1 MMTYEDSLFDAFK
14 TRSIKT
20 FFSVPDSTLKN
31 FLALLQSKKVLN
43 TNVHESV
50 SVAQAMGYQMATGL
64 IPCVAIQNS
73 GLGNIIN
80 PVSSLSHKEIY
91 SIPLFFLIGWRGGP
105 NLQGMELN
113 DEPQHAVMGRITKAI
128 LKNVDIEYDTLSGNI
143 DLDTQKIARLH
154 RICLERSTPVALI
167 VPRGLLDG
175 TSHKKPAT
183 VPNRTL
189 ARYEAIKHIIG
200 KLNKE
205 DLIVATTGM
214 TSRELFELRQKANE
228 KLEDFLTVGGM
239 GLASQIAAG
248 ISLGLNGKRRV
259 VVLDG
264 DGAAQMYLGGMLEL
278 AAKKNLIHIL
288 LNNGVHDSVGGQT
301 LCNPNLSYHKIS
313 KTFGYDKAYQVSSIN
328 ELTKLDLSNHSVEE
342 NIFVEILLKPGS
354 FENIGRPNQTPLQT
368 KLSFLRKLNN
378 A

>member
-1 MMTYEDSLFDAFK
+1 MTYEDSLFDAFK
-14 TRSIKT
+14 KSSIKT

-31 FLALLQSKKVLN
+31 FLALLQSKRVLN

-50 SVAQAMGYQMATGL
+50 SVAQAMGYQMATGS
-64 IPCVAIQNS
+64 IPCIAIQNS

-105 NLQGMELN
+105 NLEGRELH
-113 DEPQHAVMGRITKAI
+113 DEPQHVVMGRATKPI
-128 LKNVDIEYDTLSGNI
+128 LRNVDIEYDTLSGDI
-143 DLDTQKIARLH
+143 GLDSQKIARLH
-154 RICLERSTPVALI
+154 GICLEQSAPVALI

-175 TSHKKPAT
+175 NSHIKHTPS
-183 VPNRTL
+183 PNRAL

-200 KLNKE
+200 KLNKD

-214 TSRELFELRQKANE
+214 TSRELYELRQKADE
-228 KLEDFLTVGGM
+228 KSDDFLTVGGM

-248 ISLGLNGKRRV
+248 ISSGLNGKRRV

-264 DGAAQMYLGGMLEL
+264 DGAAQMYLGGMMEL
-278 AAKKNLIHIL
+278 AAKKNLVHIL

-301 LCNPNLSYHKIS
+301 LCNPNLSYQEIS
-313 KTFGYDKAYQVSSIN
+313 ETFGYDKTYQISSIN
-328 ELTKLDLSNHSVEE
+328 DLTELDLSNHTFDE
-342 NIFVEILLKPGS
+342 NIFVEVLLKPGS